1 MKLFIMHE
9 SVNIEITLQ
18 CVQCY
23 NNLRTMQLSFNPL
36 SAKPTKWS
44 NTLKQFVF
52 NLPTNCLN
60 VFDHFVILPRKGL
73 KKTEFVIHNQREKL
87 QNAHRISSSFITG
100 HICEWLTSH
109 ILK

>member
-44 NTLKQFVF
+44 NTLKQFVV

-60 VFDHFVILPRKGL
+60 VFDHFVILPLKGL
-73 KKTEFVIHNQREKL
+73 KKKRNLSFTIREK
-87 QNAHRISSSFITG
+87 NYRT
-100 HICEWLTSH
+100 LTEYRAVLS
-109 ILK
+109 LATFANG

>member
-1 MKLFIMHE
+1 MKLFIMYE

-44 NTLKQFVF
+44 NTLKQFVV

-60 VFDHFVILPRKGL
+60 VFDHFVILPLKGL
-73 KKTEFVIHNQREKL
+73 KKNGICHSQLERKITERS
-87 QNAHRISSSFITG
+87 QNIEQFYHWPHLRMVN
-100 HICEWLTSH
+100 
-109 ILK
+109 